1 MAESG
6 LSFQRFAENIT
17 AASPPKAVIK
27 LILVKGSANDPK
39 RRFDLLIGDGVE
51 HRLLKVVVDDLDN
64 VLRTYPIRRT
74 RTPSAIAV

>member
-1 MAESG
+1 MSALPSE
-6 LSFQRFAENIT
+6 ADIT
-17 AASPPKAVIK
+17 
-27 LILVKGSANDPK
+27 LILVKGAANDPK

-74 RTPSAIAV
+74 RTPSAMAV